1 MYKEEARYR
10 VRTESRSNFTD
21 HEHRLMFEEKRKEK
35 KERLQKVGLRKV
47 EDNCCN
53 WRGMEFLKEHRSIY
67 NRGGFSTLVVSVSRY
82 FAGNKSGRAK
92 MKAAKATKPITS
104 AFAQRRS
111 NSMNEKR
118 KNHGWREEEREG
130 ERRRKKWAD

>member
-1 MYKEEARYR
+1 M
-10 VRTESRSNFTD
+10 
-21 HEHRLMFEEKRKEK
+21 
-35 KERLQKVGLRKV
+35 QKVGLRKV
-47 EDNCCN
+47 EGNCCN
-53 WRGMEFLKEHRSIY
+53 WRGLEFLKEHRSIY
-67 NRGGFSTLVVSVSRY
+67 NRGVFSTLVVSVSRY

-118 KNHGWREEEREG
+118 KNHGWRMLREKREG
-130 ERRRKKWAD
+130 EKRRKKWAD